1 MKRLLLSFIFV
12 LATLPGWSQS
22 SFNRYSSRITK
33 DGICYFFKEQK
44 LNSVSGMKKF
54 TYDMTYP
61 DWTDSIIVNFSMYC
75 NIPDVP
81 QKLSIRSGDKV
92 YVCYDFRSLYVD
104 LLKDGYEI
112 RITSRFAKDDIVSL
126 LQQSE
131 YPMVFEMETKGINI
145 YAKYKGSAWRKDRK
159 KLNDIFLLIN
169 SIK

>member
-1 MKRLLLSFIFV
+1 
-12 LATLPGWSQS
+12 
-22 SFNRYSSRITK
+22 
-33 DGICYFFKEQK
+33 
-44 LNSVSGMKKF
+44 
-54 TYDMTYP
+54 MTYP

-92 YVCYDFRSLYVD
+92 YVCHDFSSLYVD
-104 LLKDGYEI
+104 ILKDGYEI

>member
-1 MKRLLLSFIFV
+1 
-12 LATLPGWSQS
+12 
-22 SFNRYSSRITK
+22 
-33 DGICYFFKEQK
+33 
-44 LNSVSGMKKF
+44 
-54 TYDMTYP
+54 MTYP

-126 LQQSE
+126 LQQSD
-131 YPMVFEMETKGINI
+131 
-145 YAKYKGSAWRKDRK
+145 AKYKRSAWRKDRK